1 MDKHLARINR
11 LTLQRNHMM
20 NEYNKRQKQ
29 MVAIRER
36 VIGRFVIQGLGNDP
50 SRIQRL
56 KIGELTLDAFVT
68 KVKEREALALVP
80 LPKAN
85 PESEVAPQSDASQQS
100 DANSRDD
107 QDDEDDRET
116 DENQR

>member
-1 MDKHLARINR
+1 MDKHLACINR
-11 LTLQRNHMM
+11 LTLQRNRMM

-29 MVAIRER
+29 IVAIRER
-36 VIGRFVIQGLGNDP
+36 VIGRFVIQGLGNNP

-68 KVKEREALALVP
+68 KVKEREALALAP
-80 LPKAN
+80 IPKAH

-100 DANSRDD
+100 DADSQDD
-107 QDDEDDRET
+107 QDDQET

>member
-1 MDKHLARINR
+1 MDKHLACINR
-11 LTLQRNHMM
+11 LTLQRNRMM

-29 MVAIRER
+29 IVAIRER
-36 VIGRFVIQGLGNDP
+36 VIGRFVIQGLGNNP

-68 KVKEREALALVP
+68 KVKEREALALAP
-80 LPKAN
+80 IPQAH

-100 DANSRDD
+100 DADSQDD
-107 QDDEDDRET
+107 QDDQET